1 MPTPVKIEI
10 EVDADGAI
18 KGVRTTGDTIV
29 RLGKDVDG
37 LSTKTLNFGR
47 IVDNAIGGL
56 ATTAINTFTNAI
68 AGAAGGIVRLGSEV
82 QSSLSE
88 LEAITGITGADLER
102 LGETAVRESMRT
114 GVAATQQIEAFK
126 LLASNIDIATIGGV
140 AGLEKLGAEVV
151 TLNQAAGIDLAQAAN
166 IVAGSINSFGLEADQ
181 SARVVNLLAA
191 GSKFGAAEVG
201 DLGASLKNAGAS
213 AAGANVPI
221 EETVGAL
228 EVMSQNFLKG
238 GEAGTGLRNVISILQ
253 TEAKKL
259 ADAGIKDVNIEG
271 DGLATTLGKLT
282 PLLDDAAG
290 LSNIFGRE
298 NANAARIL
306 IANADAVE
314 EMTNKVT
321 GTNTAVE
328 QAALRTDNFEGAMNR
343 LLATIQGVG
352 IGLFQEYS
360 DELEGVIDFTIS
372 AINFLREHSDV
383 IKTTGQVLGILVA
396 SIAAYNAVT
405 KTQILVTKAAA
416 IAQRVLN
423 TAMKLNP
430 VGLVIAGLTA
440 VTLLFI
446 KFRDKVADAAAV
458 VVGFG
463 ISVLNS
469 FKFVGDAL
477 GIEAVGKGVDFMV
490 SKLEGLQDSLR
501 GYADGVRESK
511 EETDAFTS
519 GGGDFG
525 GAGAGADFATDKVDE
540 LTDAIDE
547 NTEAKK
553 RNAEVPPPRP
563 GVAVQG
569 SATGDDTTLG
579 SEPLDL
585 GDPIPVGTTET
596 LTGINILL
604 ADYNRQ
610 LEAASTQQARDEIL
624 LMIEALNELKTEMS
638 SVGDTSVQVAE
649 AEKRAR
655 TASLASTLASVQATK
670 SAGESAKRAAI
681 DQAKSVIN
689 AEIGKAVARAVAS
702 IPFPLNL
709 ILGAAAAAGIK
720 GLIGSLIPGFQF
732 GGIVGGSGGTD
743 SQIIRATPGEFVV
756 NPSATRANRSVLES
770 INSTGSPGAMTANVH
785 FTGTLVGDRDLIVAS
800 IDEFRTI
807 TFQTRGD
814 A

>member
-10 EVDADGAI
+10 DVDADGAI
-18 KGVRTTGDTIV
+18 KGIRTTGDTIV
-29 RLGKDVDG
+29 RMGKDVDT
-37 LSTKTLNFGR
+37 LSGKTLNFGR

-56 ATTAINTFTNAI
+56 ATSAINALSTSI
-68 AGAAGGIVRLGSEV
+68 AGAAGNIIRLGTET

-88 LEAITGITGADLER
+88 LEAITGIAGADLER
-102 LGETAVRESMRT
+102 LGETAVRESMKT
-114 GVAATQQIEAFK
+114 GVAAAQQIEAYK

-151 TLNQAAGIDLAQAAN
+151 TLNQAAGIELAQAAN
-166 IVAGSINSFGLEADQ
+166 IVAGSINSFGLEASE

-201 DLGASLKNAGAS
+201 DIGASLKNAGAS
-213 AAGANVPI
+213 AAGANVTI
-221 EETVGAL
+221 EETVGAI
-228 EVMSQNFLKG
+228 EVLSQNFVKG
-238 GEAGTGLRNVISILQ
+238 GEAGTGIRNVISILQ
-253 TEAKKL
+253 TETDKL
-259 ADAGIKDVNIEG
+259 AKNGIKGVNIESE
-271 DGLATTLGKLT
+271 GLSATLGRLS
-282 PLLDDAAG
+282 PLLSDAAG
-290 LSNIFGRE
+290 LSDIFGRE
-298 NANAARIL
+298 NANVARIL
-306 IANADAVE
+306 INNAQAVE
-314 EMTNKVT
+314 EMTAKVT

-328 QAALRTDNFEGAMNR
+328 QAATRTDNFEGAMNR

-352 IGLFQEYS
+352 IGIFQEYS
-360 DELEGVIDFTIS
+360 DELQGVIEFTID
-372 AINFLREHSDV
+372 AINFLREHSDT

-416 IAQRVLN
+416 IAQRILN

-440 VTLLFI
+440 LTLLFI
-446 KFRDKVADAAAV
+446 KFRDKIADAAAV
-458 VVGFG
+458 VIGFG

-477 GIEAVGKGVDFMV
+477 GIDAVGKGVDFMV
-490 SKLEGLQDSLR
+490 GKLEGLQVSLR
-501 GYADGVRESK
+501 GYAQGVRDAKSESD
-511 EETDAFTS
+511 EFT
-519 GGGDFG
+519 GMGGDFG
-525 GAGAGADFATDKVDE
+525 GAGAGADVATTKVDE
-540 LTDAIDE
+540 LTDAINE

-569 SATGDDTTLG
+569 SATGDDTTLD

-624 LMIEALNELKTEMS
+624 LMIQALQELKTEMT

-649 AEKRAR
+649 AEKTAR
-655 TASLASTLASVQATK
+655 TAALASTLASVQATK
-670 SAGESAKRAAI
+670 SAGESAKQAAI
-681 DQAKSVIN
+681 SQAKSVIN

-709 ILGAAAAAGIK
+709 ILGAAVAAGIK

-732 GGIVGGSGGTD
+732 GGIVGGAGGTD

-756 NPSATRANRSVLES
+756 NPAATRANRSVLES
-770 INSTGSPGAMTANVH
+770 INSTGSPGTMTANVH
-785 FTGTLVGDRDLIVAS
+785 FTGTLTGDRDLIVAN

-807 TFQTRGD
+807 TLQTRGD